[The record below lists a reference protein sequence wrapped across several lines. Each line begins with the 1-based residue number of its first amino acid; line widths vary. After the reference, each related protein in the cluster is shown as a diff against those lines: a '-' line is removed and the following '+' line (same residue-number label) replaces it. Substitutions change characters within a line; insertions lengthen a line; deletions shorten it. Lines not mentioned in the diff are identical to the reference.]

1 MSEAKSCAACPTM
14 LNATVLYYRHKLQRG
29 FLSRDTMPKEEEM
42 KVPTDPFY
50 FMSQIR
56 LTEYKSMSDFLSK
69 LESYPDLEGSII
81 RATKIH
87 KVLKAM
93 IKLTSIPR
101 DEDYNFKKRS
111 HELLSKWNKILQD
124 DPNAVAGADKDDDV
138 KDEAPATTNGVS
150 KAESPIVGAVDT
162 EEQAKAAEAGE
173 AITPEEKKQEDVVKE
188 IGTTVE
194 GEKEADE
201 EAAQEKPKDTA
212 GTETEDLE
220 AAPEKAYE
228 PPAETV
234 EATA

>member
-1 MSEAKSCAACPTM
+1 
-14 LNATVLYYRHKLQRG
+14 
-29 FLSRDTMPKEEEM
+29 
-42 KVPTDPFY
+42 
-50 FMSQIR
+50 
-56 LTEYKSMSDFLSK
+56 MSDFLSK

-124 DPNAVAGADKDDDV
+124 DPNAAAGADKDDDA
-138 KDEAPATTNGVS
+138 KDDPPAATTNGVS
-150 KAESPIVGAVDT
+150 KAESPHAAAKT
-162 EEQAKAAEAGE
+162 EEQAQAAEAGD
-173 AITPEEKKQEDVVKE
+173 AIAPEEKNQANAERE

-194 GEKEADE
+194 GDKEADE
-201 EAAQEKPKDTA
+201 EAAPRELPTRSA
-212 GTETEDLE
+212 ETGGAEDLD

>member
-1 MSEAKSCAACPTM
+1 
-14 LNATVLYYRHKLQRG
+14 
-29 FLSRDTMPKEEEM
+29 
-42 KVPTDPFY
+42 
-50 FMSQIR
+50 
-56 LTEYKSMSDFLSK
+56 MSDFLSK

-124 DPNAVAGADKDDDV
+124 DPHAPAGADKDDDV

-150 KAESPIVGAVDT
+150 KAESPIAGTAKT
-162 EEQAKAAEAGE
+162 EEQAKAAEAGA
-173 AITPEEKKQEDVVKE
+173 AIAPEEKKQEDAEKE
-188 IGTTVE
+188 VGTTVE
-194 GEKEADE
+194 GEKEADGG
-201 EAAQEKPKDTA
+201 AALEVPKDNAAADTP
-212 GTETEDLE
+212 DIK
-220 AAPEKAYE
+220 AAPGKAYE
-228 PPAETV
+228 PPTETV

>member
-1 MSEAKSCAACPTM
+1 
-14 LNATVLYYRHKLQRG
+14 
-29 FLSRDTMPKEEEM
+29 
-42 KVPTDPFY
+42 
-50 FMSQIR
+50 
-56 LTEYKSMSDFLSK
+56 MSDFLSK

-111 HELLSKWNKILQD
+111 HELLHKWNKILAD
-124 DPNAVAGADKDDDV
+124 DPNAAAGADKDDDV
-138 KDEAPATTNGVS
+138 KDDAPATTNGVS
-150 KAESPIVGAVDT
+150 KAESPIAGATNT

-173 AITPEEKKQEDVVKE
+173 AIAPEEKKQEEVEKE

-194 GEKEADE
+194 GDKEADE
-201 EAAQEKPKDTA
+201 ETAEEKPKDA
-212 GTETEDLE
+212 VGTETEDLE
-220 AAPEKAYE
+220 TAPEKAYE

>member
-1 MSEAKSCAACPTM
+1 
-14 LNATVLYYRHKLQRG
+14 
-29 FLSRDTMPKEEEM
+29 
-42 KVPTDPFY
+42 
-50 FMSQIR
+50 
-56 LTEYKSMSDFLSK
+56 MSDFLSK

-93 IKLTSIPR
+93 IKLTSIPK

-124 DPNAVAGADKDDDV
+124 DPHAAAGADKDDDV

-150 KAESPIVGAVDT
+150 KAESPISGTAKT
-162 EEQAKAAEAGE
+162 EEQAKAAEAGA
-173 AITPEEKKQEDVVKE
+173 AIAPEEKKQEDVEKE

-194 GEKEADE
+194 GEKEADGGAAPE
-201 EAAQEKPKDTA
+201 VPKENAEADTP
-212 GTETEDLE
+212 DIK

-228 PPAETV
+228 PPTETV